1 MDFATV
7 LGFFAAGV
15 SIATMSMR
23 TMVPLRIVG
32 ICSNIIFITYG
43 LLIWSLPL
51 LALHAVLFPLNV
63 YRLREMLK
71 LVRDVRTASEGN
83 LSMDW
88 LRTYATERA
97 IAVGDVLF
105 RKGDP
110 ADEMFL
116 LVSGRLRLTELD
128 ILLEPGAVVGEMGLL
143 APGRERTQTLECV
156 EAGAVLGVTYEK
168 IKELYFQNPSFG
180 FYFLQLTTS
189 RLFENNNRLEGLL
202 AERELEVERLRGQAA
217 E

>member
-202 AERELEVERLRGQAA
+202 AEREIEVERLRREAA

>member
-32 ICSNIIFITYG
+32 ICSNVIFITYG
-43 LLIWSLPL
+43 VLIWSLPL

-71 LVRDVRTASEGN
+71 LIRDVRTASEGN

-97 IAVGDVLF
+97 IAAGEVLF
-105 RKGDP
+105 RKCD
-110 ADEMFL
+110 AANEMFL
-116 LVSGRLRLTELD
+116 LISGRFRLAELD
-128 ILLEPGAVVGEMGLL
+128 IALGPGEVVGEMGLL

-189 RLFENNNRLEGLL
+189 RLFENNSRLETLL
-202 AERELEVERLRGQAA
+202 AEREQEIERLKQPA